1 MSNSAVF
8 NNEGISVAYFSTAAC
23 NVCKVLRPKIENIL
37 KSDFPKVSFHFVDLE
52 KSPEIAA
59 KHMVFSAP
67 VIIVFADGKETK
79 RYARNM
85 SLDEF
90 VRDLERLSNLIY

>member
-1 MSNSAVF
+1 MSNSVF
-8 NNEGISVAYFSTAAC
+8 KDEGVSVAYFSTAAC

-37 KSDFPKVSFHFVDLE
+37 ESDFPEVSFHFIDSE
-52 KSPEIAA
+52 QSPDIAA

-79 RYARNM
+79 RYARNL

-90 VRDLERLSNLIY
+90 VRDMERLVSFFS